1 MRAVEIRGRLEQRVL
16 ISSVLATMAISGFAL
31 LFGILTGS
39 FSILFDGFYALIDAA
54 MAAVGLKVAQ
64 LILRDVLQRDEG
76 LPGRVRYQYGFWHLE
91 PLVLLLNSTLLTLA
105 TGYALISAV
114 MLLFEGGTDP
124 SFEWAI
130 VYAAIVVA
138 ICFGMAWRQRR
149 INRRLESGFV
159 ALDAKSWLMSGLITL
174 ALLVGFA
181 IGLALQGTRLA
192 WLQPYV
198 DPWILALICLVVLPL
213 PFSDLR
219 AALAGVLQAAPTDLH
234 DHVTAVARAAN
245 ARHGMLEAYT
255 YAARVGRATLIEIHF
270 LTPPGWPITSI
281 AALDAI
287 RQEVSDGL
295 GDEGPNRWL
304 TISFTEDADW
314 AF

>member
-1 MRAVEIRGRLEQRVL
+1 M
-16 ISSVLATMAISGFAL
+16 
-31 LFGILTGS
+31 
-39 FSILFDGFYALIDAA
+39 
-54 MAAVGLKVAQ
+54 AQ
-64 LILRDVLQRDEG
+64 LIMQDVLQRDEG

-192 WLQPYV
+192 WLQP
-198 DPWILALICLVVLPL
+198 LSLI
-213 PFSDLR
+213 
-219 AALAGVLQAAPTDLH
+219 H
-234 DHVTAVARAAN
+234 
-245 ARHGMLEAYT
+245 
-255 YAARVGRATLIEIHF
+255 I
-270 LTPPGWPITSI
+270 
-281 AALDAI
+281 
-287 RQEVSDGL
+287 
-295 GDEGPNRWL
+295 
-304 TISFTEDADW
+304 
-314 AF
+314 